1 MQNGSRKSVFEGSE
15 TKEAFLDQKNVS
27 SKINQNLLFF
37 KLVSPWFLSKNR
49 RLFNPY
55 FLCKMDEEKVFFE
68 GFKRKESFL
77 DQKNIGL
84 KNHQNLN
91 FLKRFS
97 PWFLSICTVGQEKMF
112 FEGSEIKEDF
122 LDHKNIGSKNH
133 PNLHF
138 FKEVSPWFLSKKRRF
153 FNL

>member
-1 MQNGSRKSVFEGSE
+1 MVFV
-15 TKEAFLDQKNVS
+15 KKWR
-27 SKINQNLLFF
+27 FF
-37 KLVSPWFLSKNR
+37 KLK
-49 RLFNPY
+49 
-55 FLCKMDEEKVFFE
+55 FLCKMDEEKVFFL

-97 PWFLSICTVGQEKMF
+97 PWFLSICTIGQEEIF